1 MRSDVVLGLDQFLQF
16 FGEITVSKIVGFGL
30 AIFFCWKIYRQVQ
43 KFFDNKKNMLIEQHE
58 AKKEQD
64 EKINTLL
71 EEVNKYPQY
80 REQSR
85 KIQQEFRD
93 EIDGL
98 KESQQALVETQQL
111 IQDTL
116 QDMQEKNERRERNK
130 LRDKLL
136 QNYRYY
142 TDKEKNPKQVIT
154 RMENDAFWE
163 LFSDYEDMGGDGYMH
178 TVVQPAMNMLK
189 IIDNF

>member
-1 MRSDVVLGLDQFLQF
+1 MIGLEQFLAL
-16 FGEITVSKIVGFGL
+16 FGNVTVTKIISFGL
-30 AIFFCWKIYRQVQ
+30 AIFFCWKMYQQVK
-43 KFFDNKKNMLIEQHE
+43 KFFDNKKKVLIEQHE

-64 EKINTLL
+64 EKVNILL

-98 KESQQALVETQQL
+98 KESQKVLANTQQC
-111 IQDTL
+111 IQITL
-116 QDMQEKNERRERNK
+116 KDMQEKNERRERNK

-136 QNYRYY
+136 QSYRYY
-142 TDKEKNPKQVIT
+142 TDKTRNPTQSWT
-154 RMENDAFWE
+154 RMESEAFWE
-163 LFSDYEDMGGDGYMH
+163 LFGDYEDMGGNGYIH
-178 TVVQPAMNMLK
+178 TVVQSAMNALK
-189 IIDNF
+189 IIDDYE